1 MRASGTRHAD
11 PLLHDTHRD
20 EALMNPL
27 VTAIFGLALLLTLLF
42 LRMPI
47 GLSMAMTGFLGFSIL
62 STFTAGFSMLGLVTY
77 QTASSYT
84 LTVIPLFILMGQFAG
99 HSRMGVDLY
108 HCIYRWIGFL
118 PGGLAM
124 ATVAACAGFA
134 AVSGSSLATAAT
146 MGMVALPE
154 MKRFHYDDRL
164 ATGTVAAGGTLGIM
178 IPPSTVMVIYG
189 ILTEQ
194 PIGTLFVAGI
204 LPGLLLS
211 GLFLL
216 TIYILTVRN
225 PALGPPGPRFSIRER
240 ISALRAIAGILCLFI
255 LVVGGLYTGW
265 FTPSEAA
272 GIGASGALIIM
283 FFKGCLKRVN
293 LLASLKET
301 TLTTAMIFLVLI
313 GANIFGYFLAVS
325 QVPEWVISQS
335 ISFGVNRYLVLGFV
349 CLVYMVLGCLME
361 GLSIMVITLPII
373 YPLMMNLGF
382 DPIWFG
388 IVMTLFMEMS
398 LITPPVGMNVF
409 LISGVARNVPIS
421 IIFKG
426 IFPFFLAMVVC
437 LVLLI
442 LLPQIAL
449 FLPET
454 MSR

>member
-1 MRASGTRHAD
+1 
-11 PLLHDTHRD
+11 
-20 EALMNPL
+20 MNPL
-27 VTAIFGLALLLTLLF
+27 LVGLLGLVFLLTLLL

-47 GLSMAMTGFLGFSIL
+47 GIGMAATGFLGFCML
-62 STFTAGFSMLGLVTY
+62 STFKAGFSMLGLVAY
-77 QTASSYT
+77 QTAASYT

-99 HSRMGVDLY
+99 HSRMGADLY
-108 HCIYRWIGFL
+108 HVAYRWIGFL

-124 ATVAACAGFA
+124 ATIAACAGFA

-146 MGMVALPE
+146 LGIVALPE
-154 MKRFHYDDRL
+154 MKRFGYDDRL
-164 ATGTVAAGGTLGIM
+164 ATGSVAAGGTLGIL

-211 GLFLL
+211 GLFLA

-225 PALGPPGPRFSIRER
+225 SKLGPPGPWFSLRER
-240 ISALRAIAGILCLFI
+240 IGSLRSMGGLLGLFI
-255 LVVGGLYTGW
+255 LVIGGLYAGW
-265 FTPSEAA
+265 FTPTEAA
-272 GIGASGALIIM
+272 GIGAFGAFLVTLI
-283 FFKGCLKRVN
+283 KRRLNREN
-293 LLASLKET
+293 LLASLTET
-301 TLTTAMIFLVLI
+301 TLNTAMIFLILI

-325 QVPEWVISQS
+325 QIPEWVIGRAT
-335 ISFGVNRYLVLGFV
+335 SFGMSRYLVLGVV

-361 GLSIMVITLPII
+361 GLAIMVITLPII
-373 YPLMMNLGF
+373 YPVMMNLGF

-388 IVMTLFMEMS
+388 IVITLFMEMS

-409 LISGVARNVPIS
+409 LISGVARDVPMAV
-421 IIFKG
+421 IFRG
-426 IFPFFLAMVVC
+426 ILPFFLAMAVC

-442 LLPQIAL
+442 LAPQIAL
-449 FLPET
+449 FLPGT

>member
-1 MRASGTRHAD
+1 
-11 PLLHDTHRD
+11 
-20 EALMNPL
+20 MNPL
-27 VTAIFGLALLLTLLF
+27 ILGLLGLVLLLTLLL

-47 GLSMAMTGFLGFSIL
+47 GLSMAVTGFLGFCML
-62 STFTAGFSMLGLVTY
+62 STFKAGFSLLGLVTY

-99 HSRMGVDLY
+99 HSRMGADLY
-108 HCIYRWIGFL
+108 QGAYRWIGFL

-154 MKRFHYDDRL
+154 MKRFGYDDRL
-164 ATGTVAAGGTLGIM
+164 ATGCVAAGGTLGIL

-211 GLFLL
+211 GLFLI

-225 PALGPPGPRFSIRER
+225 PELGPPGPRFSLRER
-240 ISALRAIAGILCLFI
+240 LGALQSMGGLLGLFI
-255 LVVGGLYTGW
+255 LVIGGLYAGW
-265 FTPSEAA
+265 FTPTEAA
-272 GIGASGALIIM
+272 GIGAFGALLVTLI
-283 FFKGCLKRVN
+283 KRRLNREN
-293 LLASLKET
+293 LLASLTET
-301 TLTTAMIFLVLI
+301 TLTTAMIFLILI

-325 QVPEWVISQS
+325 QIPEWVIGRVTSL
-335 ISFGVNRYLVLGFV
+335 GMNRYLVLGV
-349 CLVYMVLGCLME
+349 VSLVYMVLGCLME
-361 GLSIMVITLPII
+361 GLAIMVITLPVI
-373 YPLMMNLGF
+373 YPMMMNLGF

-388 IVMTLFMEMS
+388 VVITLFMEMS

-409 LISGVARNVPIS
+409 VISGVARDVPMAV
-421 IIFKG
+421 IFRG
-426 IFPFFLAMVVC
+426 ILPFFLAMVVC

-442 LLPQIAL
+442 LAPQIAL
-449 FLPET
+449 FLPGT
-454 MSR
+454 MSH

>member
-1 MRASGTRHAD
+1 
-11 PLLHDTHRD
+11 
-20 EALMNPL
+20 MNPL
-27 VTAIFGLALLLTLLF
+27 LVGLLGLVLLLTLLL

-47 GLSMAMTGFLGFSIL
+47 GLSMALTGFLGFCLL
-62 STFTAGFSMLGLVTY
+62 STFNAGFSLLGLVTY

-99 HSRMGVDLY
+99 HSRMGADLY
-108 HCIYRWIGFL
+108 QGIYRWIGFL

-146 MGMVALPE
+146 LATVALPE

-164 ATGTVAAGGTLGIM
+164 ATGSIAAGGTLGIL

-211 GLFLL
+211 GLFLI

-225 PALGPPGPRFSIRER
+225 PELGPPGPRFSLRER
-240 ISALRAIAGILCLFI
+240 IGALHSMGGLLGLFI
-255 LVVGGLYTGW
+255 LVVGGLYAGW
-265 FTPSEAA
+265 FTPTEAA
-272 GIGASGALIIM
+272 GIGAFGALLMTLI
-283 FFKGCLKRVN
+283 KRRLNRGN
-293 LLASLKET
+293 LLASLTET
-301 TLTTAMIFLVLI
+301 ALTTAMIFLILI

-325 QVPEWVISQS
+325 QIPEWVIGRVTSL
-335 ISFGVNRYLVLGFV
+335 GMNRYLVLGVV

-361 GLSIMVITLPII
+361 GLAIMVITLPVI
-373 YPLMMNLGF
+373 YPMMMNLGF

-388 IVMTLFMEMS
+388 VVITLFMEMS

-409 LISGVARNVPIS
+409 LISGVARDVPMAV
-421 IIFKG
+421 IFRG
-426 IFPFFLAMVVC
+426 ILPFFMAMVVC

-442 LLPQIAL
+442 LAPQIAL
-449 FLPET
+449 FLPGT